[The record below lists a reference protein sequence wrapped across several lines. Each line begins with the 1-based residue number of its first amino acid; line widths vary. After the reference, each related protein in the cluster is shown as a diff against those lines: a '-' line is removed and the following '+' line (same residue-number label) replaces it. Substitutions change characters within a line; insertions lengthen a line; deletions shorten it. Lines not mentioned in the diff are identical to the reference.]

1 MSFYRMLV
9 VTVEGLDVALF
20 PFPNLAWAGVS
31 SQLTIRSLLERLR
44 GIETRLAM

>member
-20 PFPNLAWAGVS
+20 PFSKFSIAGVPES
-31 SQLTIRSLLERLR
+31 VEDQ
-44 GIETRLAM
+44 